1 MTVQECVQQFRS
13 SPLIKERQFGDVSS
27 FNFTRRAFYD
37 GTWND
42 CTVKARGMFIDT
54 AQNKIV
60 ARGYEKFFNIG
71 EVFATTKD
79 SLRNNL
85 EYPLTIYGKENG
97 FLGLLSVYQGELF
110 YATKSMCDRAEKDNR
125 YVEIFKRVVEDS
137 NLNMDAIKSYLR
149 GGNFTLVFEVID
161 PISDPH
167 IISYPM
173 RQLFLLDVLYNDVRF
188 EKLPYHIV
196 ATTLAPEFGVKTKKC
211 YGIIRNFA
219 ELDYFL
225 VSCDTLLS
233 ECRME
238 GFVIEDASGFMF
250 KVKLPY
256 YKKWKRYRKLVND
269 IWQGKEIPESEMTP
283 FLRWASR
290 YLDSLPHRPGDPIPD
305 SIIHLRVHYG
315 FSYHSHDDEKGEEV

>member
-13 SPLIKERQFGDVSS
+13 SPLVKERQFGDVSS

-37 GTWND
+37 GAWND
-42 CTVKARGMFIDT
+42 YTVKARGMFIDT

-97 FLGLLSVYQGELF
+97 FLGLLSFYQGELF
-110 YATKSMCDRAEKDNR
+110 FATKSMCDRAEEDNR
-125 YVEIFKRVVEDS
+125 YVEIFKQVVKES
-137 NLNMDAIKSYLR
+137 NLDMDAIQSYLR
-149 GGNFTLVFEVID
+149 AGNFTLVFEVVD
-161 PISDPH
+161 PFLDSH
-167 IISYPM
+167 IISYSN
-173 RQLFLLDVLYNDVRF
+173 RKLFLLDVLYNDVRF
-188 EKLPYHIV
+188 EKVPYYIV
-196 ATTLAPEFGVKTKKC
+196 STTLAPHFCVETKKC
-211 YGIIRNFA
+211 YGNIRNPDD
-219 ELDYFL
+219 LNSFL
-225 VSCDTLLS
+225 VSCDTILS

-290 YLDSLPHRPGDPIPD
+290 YLDSLPHRPDDPIPY
-305 SIIHLRVHYG
+305 SIVHLRN
-315 FSYHSHDDEKGEEV
+315 SYALRFHSHDDEEGEEV